1 MTCFLTSVRVL
12 RMKTLVVVYD
22 PPRTPP
28 LGLLGPLAPF
38 FLLQPLCGG
47 DISTT
52 VSAYFESTGI
62 MLAWAVGGGK
72 CSSRDLRS
80 MTRLFSLIFSL
91 IFTRFKE
98 KENKF
103 VSPFIITI
111 LHCNTSIM
119 MKNCTK
125 NCREEVVRR
134 K

>member
-52 VSAYFESTGI
+52 VSASSTGI
-62 MLAWAVGGGK
+62 MLGRGASLSGG
-72 CSSRDLRS
+72 SQIRHDSI
-80 MTRLFSLIFSL
+80 LFFLHGSTKFLH
-91 IFTRFKE
+91 
-98 KENKF
+98 KF
-103 VSPFIITI
+103 VSP
-111 LHCNTSIM
+111 
-119 MKNCTK
+119 
-125 NCREEVVRR
+125 
-134 K
+134 

>member
-52 VSAYFESTGI
+52 VSAYSENTGM
-62 MLAWAVGGGK
+62 MLAFWQSGAYISVIA
-72 CSSRDLRS
+72 L
-80 MTRLFSLIFSL
+80 
-91 IFTRFKE
+91 
-98 KENKF
+98 
-103 VSPFIITI
+103 VS
-111 LHCNTSIM
+111 NSG
-119 MKNCTK
+119 
-125 NCREEVVRR
+125 
-134 K
+134 

>member
-1 MTCFLTSVRVL
+1 MTCFLTVRVL

-22 PPRTPP
+22 PPRTPL

-52 VSAYFESTGI
+52 VSAYSRNTGI
-62 MLAWAVGGGK
+62 MVGDGGQVFPG
-72 CSSRDLRS
+72 DLRS
-80 MTRLFSLIFSL
+80 GFFL
-91 IFTRFKE
+91 RFNE
-98 KENKF
+98 ISSQIRE
-103 VSPFIITI
+103 PITI

-125 NCREEVVRR
+125 SC
-134 K
+134 